1 MQCLWQ
7 PACAQCSLAE
17 LTSMSYHW
25 HSAGCCDALHSCPSR
40 CQRAQTQLAAEAL
53 MLKPAAAPSIADRFK
68 AAYDDRALRKAV
80 KAERNRRQ
88 AYARSLRASGSVAR
102 AIALAEAGVKLH
114 T

>member
-1 MQCLWQ
+1 M
-7 PACAQCSLAE
+7 
-17 LTSMSYHW
+17 
-25 HSAGCCDALHSCPSR
+25 HSCPSTY
-40 CQRAQTQLAAEAL
+40 QRAQTGLGAEAL
-53 MLKPAAAPSIADRFK
+53 VLEPAAAPSIADRFK
-68 AAYDDRALRKAV
+68 AAYDERALRKAV